1 MYPSKQN
8 IQQIA
13 TKKKKI
19 ESINHNKISSLK
31 NYIFTTFDPFFLLFS
46 NVFSSMYTARNQR
59 KEKIKSKYC
68 LNTATRLRY
77 VYSRTSRCVRFSVF
91 VTRNSTVRGPSE
103 SWQFGNDKR
112 ANAND
117 KQQTWLTRF
126 NKVSRPSQYEII
138 WRTGEREQHARSH
151 FHII

>member
-1 MYPSKQN
+1 MRLCEHVSKYIFRYNNSIESLIFRIRQYSYILTYRNVSKQAKYSTN
-8 IQQIA
+8 CNK
-13 TKKKKI
+13 KKKKI

-103 SWQFGNDKR
+103 S
-112 ANAND
+112 
-117 KQQTWLTRF
+117 
-126 NKVSRPSQYEII
+126 
-138 WRTGEREQHARSH
+138 
-151 FHII
+151 